1 MNYLTDYFLFSS
13 KFFFLDSRYV
23 IIRFMSTDINEY
35 FVKIVHADSRYALDA
50 YEFVLEGLS
59 FTQKCFRRT
68 SHVSGQELVEGV
80 KSLAVRKFGSL
91 AFYVLQ
97 TWGIQTPLDI
107 GRIVFIMIEH
117 GLLSRRDEDTLQD
130 FMLDFDLQKEC
141 QRAYQLQVKRVVR
154 RLH

>member
-1 MNYLTDYFLFSS
+1 MNYLTEYFFSAANFS
-13 KFFFLDSRYV
+13 FLIPHYV
-23 IIRFMSTDINEY
+23 IIRLMNTDIHEY
-35 FVKIVHADSRYALDA
+35 FIRIVHADRRYALEA
-50 YEFVLEGLS
+50 YEFILEGLS
-59 FTQKCFRRT
+59 FTQKSFRRT

-80 KSLAVRKFGSL
+80 KSLAVRKYGSL

-97 TWGIQTPLDI
+97 TWGVRTPLDI
-107 GRIVFIMIEH
+107 GRIVFIMIDH